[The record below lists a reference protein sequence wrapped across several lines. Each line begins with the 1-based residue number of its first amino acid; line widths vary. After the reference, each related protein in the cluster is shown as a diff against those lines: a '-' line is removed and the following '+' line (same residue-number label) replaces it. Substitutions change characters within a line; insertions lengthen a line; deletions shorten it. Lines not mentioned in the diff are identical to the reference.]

1 MKPVDPEEVLDI
13 AAYERVRPAFMR
25 KMIEHKRPRRIAV
38 GDRLTFIFEDR
49 DTVLFQIQ
57 ELTRAERTVDPAEIA
72 IECRI
77 FNELVPGENEL
88 SATLMIEITDTRQ
101 VRPELDRLVGI
112 DEHVFMDVAG
122 AQVRARFDPKQR
134 EEDRISAVQYV
145 RFPLGP
151 ELAQRFCDPAAPV
164 RLRVEHP
171 NYRAAAE
178 VDGESRASL
187 IADLRA
193 C

>member
-1 MKPVDPEEVLDI
+1 MKPVAPSEVLDI
-13 AAYERVRPAFMR
+13 AAYERVRPEFMR

-38 GDRLTFIFEDR
+38 GDRLTFIFEDH

-57 ELTRAERTVDPAEIA
+57 ELTRAERSVDPAEIA

-88 SATLMIEITDTRQ
+88 SATLMIEITGTRQ
-101 VRPELDRLVGI
+101 IRAELDRLIGI
-112 DEHVFMDVAG
+112 DEHVFLEVG
-122 AQVRARFDPKQR
+122 GSRVQARFDPKQR

-151 ELAQRFCDPAAPV
+151 ELAARFCERATPV
-164 RLRVEHP
+164 LLRVEHP
-171 NYRAAAE
+171 NYRASAPIE
-178 VDGESRASL
+178 GESRAALS
-187 IADLRA
+187 ADLQSA
-193 C
+193 